1 MCLLRMTG
9 GSIAG
14 TCAFLQVAGPSCMM
28 TGMMTG
34 TQGGGL
40 CLAEPAHQAQSREK
54 CWPRNLTWASLY
66 SPGYE
71 LAQDLKSHPD
81 STHANNTLALLIII
95 MLSLFQKGISV
106 RA

>member
-1 MCLLRMTG
+1 MFAENDRWRHCKGLHSPTG
-9 GSIAG
+9 GRPLLHDDRHDDRHIG
-14 TCAFLQVAGPSCMM
+14 RRLF
-28 TGMMTG
+28 
-34 TQGGGL
+34 
-40 CLAEPAHQAQSREK
+40 LAEPTHQAQSREK
-54 CWPRNLTWASLY
+54 CWLRNLTWASLH

-71 LAQDLKSHPD
+71 LAQALKSHPD